1 MWFKKK
7 TLLFCKP
14 TETEKAVDIIPEPKL
29 KIGDVVVI
37 GVRQEVITFAEW
49 NIKRGCW
56 FYRVTTNKRM
66 FRESDIIY
74 KLK

>member
-7 TLLFCKP
+7 TLLWGVPATVSKI
-14 TETEKAVDIIPEPKL
+14 TDIIPEPKF

-37 GVRQEVITFAEW
+37 GILQEIIQYAQW
-49 NIKRGCW
+49 NIKRKEW
-56 FYRVTTNKRM
+56 FYRVGKKEM

>member
-7 TLLFCKP
+7 TVLWGVP
-14 TETEKAVDIIPEPKL
+14 AVEAKITDIIPEPKF

-49 NIKRGCW
+49 NIKRNLW
-56 FYRVTTNKRM
+56 FYSSTTNKRM

-74 KLK
+74 KL